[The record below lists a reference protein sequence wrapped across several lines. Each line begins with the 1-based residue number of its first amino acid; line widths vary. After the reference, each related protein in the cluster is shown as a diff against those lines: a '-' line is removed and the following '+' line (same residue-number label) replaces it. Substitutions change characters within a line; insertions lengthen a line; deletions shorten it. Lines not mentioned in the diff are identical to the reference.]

1 MRIDK
6 FLKLTGLVKRRT
18 VAKEMVDKRKVRVNG
33 SIVKPSYEVKQN
45 DMIVITTKLKVTT
58 VRVMT
63 PLGNYETIL

>member
-6 FLKLTGLVKRRT
+6 FLKITGLIKRRT

-63 PLGNYETIL
+63 PSGNYETIL

>member
-6 FLKLTGLVKRRT
+6 FLKLTGLIKRRT

-63 PLGNYETIL
+63 PSGNYETIL